1 MPVVMLI
8 CCFTRKYIY
17 VAHYFF
23 YNAGYALQMS
33 DNEIMT
39 LYNTYVK
46 QACFKLSSEVI
57 ELVFGPSVY

>member
-17 VAHYFF
+17 VVHYF
-23 YNAGYALQMS
+23 YNACYAMQMS

-39 LYNTYVK
+39 HYNTYVK

-57 ELVFGPSVY
+57 ELVFCPSV